1 MNQQNC
7 IQCDLILPE
16 LEDQLDKYRTMV
28 MNLEEE
34 IRSIESQAQ
43 ELEDKK
49 PMILVDSL
57 VGEVVPIMDYMRLQ
71 LASAKSRVMLQTKVE
86 MLERRLK

>member
-1 MNQQNC
+1 MNNQNC

-71 LASAKSRVMLQTKVE
+71 LASAKARVVLQTKVE
-86 MLERRLK
+86 MLEKKLK

>member
-71 LASAKSRVMLQTKVE
+71 LASAKARVMLQTKVE

>member
-1 MNQQNC
+1 MNNQNC

-71 LASAKSRVMLQTKVE
+71 LASAKARVMLQTKVE
-86 MLERRLK
+86 MLEKRLK

>member
-7 IQCDLILPE
+7 IQCDLIFSE
-16 LEDQLDKYRTMV
+16 LDYQIDKYRTMV

-71 LASAKSRVMLQTKVE
+71 LASAKARVMLQTKVE